1 MNACRA
7 RTGQTFY
14 FTVTPILLAFGWC
27 AINMVPII
35 SLSNSTKLT
44 WSFHKS
50 DLGRHMVAIVKS
62 TSVFFCSLSK
72 DKSLEAPQSSTR
84 ANRESISRRGYSSS
98 ALEHVRLDTLRRSPS
113 GLHSSVVMKESLA
126 TPDTLPLGVDCSG
139 GSSSLE
145 FGISTMPPCSSNV
158 CCNCLMLTF

>member
-98 ALEHVRLDTLRRSPS
+98 ALEHVRLDTPRRSPS
-113 GLHSSVVMKESLA
+113 GGLE
-126 TPDTLPLGVDCSG
+126 TPDIPPLRMNRG
-139 GSSSLE
+139 GEDPSLSFWIGTTQSS
-145 FGISTMPPCSSNV
+145 SSNV
-158 CCNCLMLTF
+158 HCNFPMLIFE